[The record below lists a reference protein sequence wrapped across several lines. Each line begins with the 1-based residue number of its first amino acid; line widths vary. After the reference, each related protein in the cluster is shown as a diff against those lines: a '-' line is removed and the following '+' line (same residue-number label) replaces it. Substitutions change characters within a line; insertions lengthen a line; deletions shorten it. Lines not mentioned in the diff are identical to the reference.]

1 MSISEDE
8 RSYLIESVLIRKRLT
23 EIRVRMDRVAN
34 AWTVDNY
41 EDLLGFY
48 IDILPRVMR
57 TERCTIYIIEMGTD
71 KICSMLGTGLDK
83 KQIQPP
89 RKGSIA
95 GEVISTGV
103 PIIRNNLDKQH
114 GFHTEVDAQTG
125 FITRNTVCVPI
136 KSLAGYGVTGAI
148 QILNKKG
155 RKKAFKDDQ
164 KDILEKESE
173 WDSFSQQDLE
183 MLEQVAHFL
192 SMSIESI
199 ILNQEIIR
207 ISSQLNFEV
216 ERFDKEYFRDTPF
229 IAESSAMKD
238 VLEMVKLVCNTPVN
252 VLLQGENGTGKELI
266 ARLIHKGSERRDKSL
281 VAVNCA
287 AIPENLM
294 ESEFFGYEKG
304 AFTGADQRKKGRFEE
319 ANGGTLLLDEVA
331 DMPAIIQPKFL
342 RAIQEGEGCRLG
354 GNKVIKYD
362 LRIIC
367 ATNKDLRTEIKKGR
381 FREDLFFRLFSVE
394 IQIPPLRERKE
405 DIIPLAMSFLEEL
418 SKKFNKKLAGFSPEV
433 LNLFEAFHWP
443 GNIRQLRREVE
454 RLIALTP
461 SGEMIFIDKCSPE
474 LQKSCE
480 AQIQCREPSTL
491 SIPEQVKILETSLIG
506 KALKEAGGNLAQTSR
521 LLGITRQGLYKKLK
535 RYQIKNHSK

>member
-1 MSISEDE
+1 MLESMDD
-8 RSYLIESVLIRKRLT
+8 RSYLIESVLIRQRLS
-23 EIRVRMDRVAN
+23 EIRLRLDRVSN

-48 IDILPRVMR
+48 VDILPKITQ

-71 KICSMLGTGLDK
+71 KICSMLGTGLE
-83 KQIQPP
+83 KQQIKPP

-95 GEVISTGV
+95 GEVISTGN
-103 PIIRNNLDKQH
+103 PIIRNDLHKST
-114 GFHTEVDAQTG
+114 GFHRQVDAQTG
-125 FITRNTVCVPI
+125 FVTRNTVCVPI

-148 QILNKKG
+148 QILNKKNG
-155 RKKAFKDDQ
+155 GVFC
-164 KDILEKESE
+164 LH
-173 WDSFSQQDLE
+173 DLN
-183 MLEQVAHFL
+183 MLEQVSHFL

-207 ISSQLNFEV
+207 ISSQLNIEV
-216 ERFDKEYFRDTPF
+216 DRFDKEYFLDTPF
-229 IAESSAMKD
+229 IAESPAMKE
-238 VLEMVKLVCNTPVN
+238 VLEMVRLVCKTPVN

-266 ARLIHKGSERRDKSL
+266 ARMIHKGSEKRERSF

-319 ANGGTLLLDEVA
+319 AHGGTLLLDEVA
-331 DMPAIIQPKFL
+331 DMPVIIQPKFL

-362 LRIIC
+362 LRIVC
-367 ATNKDLRTEIKKGR
+367 ASNKDLRLEIRKGR

-394 IQIPPLRERKE
+394 IRIPPLRERKE
-405 DIIPLAMSFLEEL
+405 DIIPLAISFLEEL
-418 SKKFNKKLAGFSPEV
+418 SKKFNKKLAGFSTEV
-433 LNLFEAFHWP
+433 LNMFESFDWP

-461 SGEMIFIDKCSPE
+461 SGELITIDKCSSE
-474 LQKSCE
+474 LQSVHDTDS
-480 AQIQCREPSTL
+480 QCRTPYTL
-491 SIPEQVKILETSLIG
+491 SIPEQVRTLEITLIR
-506 KALKEAGGNLAQTSR
+506 KAFKESGGNLVKTAG
-521 LLGITRQGLYKKLK
+521 LLGITRQGLYKKIK
-535 RYQIKNHSK
+535 RYQIDLNSG